1 VFNMECEFDNTNM
14 VGTPIEWRYVSD
26 KQNVQIE
33 HKPRLFLTK
42 QRCCQNYII
51 RTCCHPGFP
60 ISSFCLQLKY
70 IYNEIHSNP
79 VIGTSV
85 FVKPHLKR

>member
-1 VFNMECEFDNTNM
+1 
-14 VGTPIEWRYVSD
+14 
-26 KQNVQIE
+26 
-33 HKPRLFLTK
+33 
-42 QRCCQNYII
+42 
-51 RTCCHPGFP
+51 
-60 ISSFCLQLKY
+60 LQLKY